1 MDLSFLFPIVVFV
14 AALLYVVRGGA
25 QSDQATGQS

>member
-1 MDLSFLFPIVVFV
+1 MDFLFPIVVFV

-25 QSDQATGQS
+25 QSDQAIGRA